1 MTPNFNRIIETNKC
15 GFIPREKIG
24 DVSNGVLSPSTM
36 AKLDSL
42 GQGIK
47 GRFRIGR
54 KVCYTPEAVV
64 EFLTAKCQ
72 VIDDENA

>member
-1 MTPNFNRIIETNKC
+1 MMPNFSRIIESDKC

-24 DVSNGVLSPSTM
+24 DVTNGVLNPSTM

-54 KVCYTPEAVV
+54 KVCYTPKAVV
-64 EFLTAKCQ
+64 EFLNARCQ
-72 VIDDENA
+72 VLDEKS